1 MTMKRKIL
9 FLFLAA
15 SLTLG
20 SCHKST
26 CPTYDTGGDGGTKGG
41 SKQKSKTPQ
50 GMYPKKVQKELDK
63 KK

>member
-20 SCHKST
+20 SCQKST

-41 SKQKSKTPQ
+41 SKSKTKS
-50 GMYPKKVQKELDK
+50 GVYPKKMQKQMEK
-63 KK
+63 QK

>member
-1 MTMKRKIL
+1 MKRKIL

-41 SKQKSKTPQ
+41 NTKTKS
-50 GMYPKKVQKELDK
+50 GVYPKKMQKQMEK
-63 KK
+63 GK

>member
-1 MTMKRKIL
+1 MAMKRKIL

-26 CPTYDTGGDGGTKGG
+26 CPTYDTGGGDGGTKGG
-41 SKQKSKTPQ
+41 SKTKTKS
-50 GMYPKKVQKELDK
+50 GLYPKKMQKQMEK
-63 KK
+63 K